1 MKTEEIIERLRNPKK
16 YQKTANQPE
25 KSEVK
30 PSPSA
35 QQEEKGPS
43 LLVLGLV
50 ACVLGIAAIVL
61 LIALNAQKRAEN
73 LSEALDPAKVQGLT
87 YETDFNPYND
97 PTYIQVYEGQDRNV
111 SVTELGTTLPIISR
125 YNYQAIT
132 PKNYGIIGAAPW
144 ALTENFSANIND
156 PELIRYLLNRQEVSD
171 AFIARPDVAPLLEDP
186 QLLAAFAQDDAN
198 LNAFFTSDTV
208 QKVLANPQMVRVV
221 GASRLMSHMLTSKAV
236 KYYRDRPQEA
246 AQIIK
251 QSPVLSAL
259 AQNDGIRQA
268 VQENYYLKPIAAQI
282 LGPKQGAY
290 APAVPAGTPA
300 QVKK

>member
-1 MKTEEIIERLRNPKK
+1 MKTEEIIERLRNPQK
-16 YQKTANQPE
+16 YQKAAAQPE
-25 KSEVK
+25 KSAAQ
-30 PSPSA
+30 PGSSA
-35 QQEEKGPS
+35 QQEEQGPS

-61 LIALNAQKRAEN
+61 LIALNAQNRAEN
-73 LSEALDPAKVQGLT
+73 LSEALDPTKVQGLT
-87 YETDFNPYND
+87 YEADFNPYNN
-97 PTYIQVYEGQDRNV
+97 PTYVQVYEGQDRNV

-144 ALTENFSANIND
+144 ALTENFAANTND

-186 QLLAAFAQDDAN
+186 QLLSAFAQDDAN
-198 LNAFFTSDTV
+198 LNTFFTSDTV

-221 GASRLMSHMLTSKAV
+221 GASRLMSHLLTSKAV

-268 VQENYYLKPIAAQI
+268 VQENYYLKPIASQI
-282 LGPKQGAY
+282 LGAKQGAY